1 VTDDLTPEEFTHLLL
16 IAAAPPHR
24 VGDVVARLVGD
35 EFSIG
40 PVPVG
45 PGGVATATAYAT
57 RGQVHVAMSDDAD
70 WHQVVTVPISMSVEV
85 ALGSRSARYRGAV
98 QVQTRL
104 RLRLKQPC
112 NVAVEIEDLT
122 DENVRAAIEPVG
134 TAARVVDCVGGVE
147 GTVAAQVL
155 DYVGDLMSRPEFE
168 DALDI
173 DVIRL
178 MQRAWDA
185 GLVVDLPRRQ

>member
-1 VTDDLTPEEFTHLLL
+1 MNELTPEEFTHLLL

-24 VGDVVARLVGD
+24 VGDVVARLVGAD
-35 EFSIG
+35 FEIG

-45 PGGVATATAYAT
+45 PGGVASATAYAT
-57 RGQVHVAMSDDAD
+57 RGQVHVAISDDPD
-70 WHQVVTVPISMSVEV
+70 WHQVVTVPISLSVQV
-85 ALGSRSARYRGAV
+85 QLGKRGARYRGAV

-112 NVAVEIEDLT
+112 NVNVEIEDLT
-122 DENVRAAIEPVG
+122 PDSIRTALEPVD
-134 TAARVVDCVGGVE
+134 AAAHVVDCVGGVE
-147 GTVAAQVL
+147 GTVADQVL
-155 DYVGDLMSRPEFE
+155 DYVEDLMSRPEFE

-185 GLVVDLPRRQ
+185 GLVVDLPDGT